1 MRTRTLIGS
10 FSAVLL
16 AAAAFV
22 AWDHAGV
29 ARAEDNPNAQ
39 SNLGAPS
46 SVNAPAAKAAPV
58 AAATAAASA
67 DSDAIKRGLYLARAG
82 DCIACHTA
90 EGGKPFAGGLP
101 LQTPFGKIVASNIT
115 PDRQTGIGTWT
126 DAEFIRAVKEGRG
139 KHGEFLYPAMPYTA
153 YAKVSD
159 QDLRDIKAY
168 LDTVPAVNNK
178 VDANQLPFPFNI
190 RMLMFGWNLLFFHNA
205 PFRNDDRQSVE
216 WNRGAYLVEGLGHC
230 ASCHT
235 AKNFL
240 GGDEAALQGGSL
252 QGWYAPEITGNPYTG
267 LGNWSVQDIVEY
279 LHTGGNSRSV
289 ASGPM
294 AEAVTNSLQH
304 LSPADLQAVAVYLK
318 SFPGSDRTAPAALAA
333 SDSTMTLGHSLFMA
347 NCAAC
352 HRSSGQ
358 GVTGMVS
365 SLAQSAGVQ
374 APDPTNM
381 LRTILI
387 GSRGAVTQSNP
398 TGAAMPNFSWKL
410 TDGDIA
416 AISTYVR
423 NSWGNAAAPVSADDV
438 KKARSSLGAQS
449 ALGVAQAK

>member
-10 FSAVLL
+10 LSAVLL
-16 AAAAFV
+16 AGAAFL
-22 AWDHAGV
+22 AWDHTDEAH
-29 ARAEDNPNAQ
+29 AQ
-39 SNLGAPS
+39 DKPQNT
-46 SVNAPAAKAAPV
+46 PAHV
-58 AAATAAASA
+58 AAALSASHSGNGNGNGDAAQ
-67 DSDAIKRGLYLARAG
+67 DAVRRGLYLARAG

-178 VDANQLPFPFNI
+178 VEANQLPFPFNI
-190 RMLMFGWNLLFFHNA
+190 RMLMFGWNLLFFDNT

-240 GGDEAALQGGSL
+240 GGDKAALQGGAL
-252 QGWYAPEITGNPYTG
+252 QGWYAPEITGNAYTG
-267 LGNWSVQDIVEY
+267 LGKWSTDEIVEY
-279 LHTGGNSRSV
+279 LHTGGNNRSV

-304 LSPADLQAVAVYLK
+304 MSPADLRAVAVYLK
-318 SFPGSDRTAPAALAA
+318 SLPGSDRKAPAALAA
-333 SDSTMTLGHSLFMA
+333 SDATMTLGHALFMA

-365 SLAQSAGVQ
+365 SLADSAGAR
-374 APDPTNM
+374 APDPANM

-410 TDGDIA
+410 SDGDIA

-423 NSWGNAAAPVSADDV
+423 NSWGNAAPAVSADDV
-438 KKARSSLGAQS
+438 KKARGSLGAQM
-449 ALGVAQAK
+449 AIGVAQSQ

>member
-1 MRTRTLIGS
+1 MRVKTLIGS
-10 FSAVLL
+10 FSALAL
-16 AAAAFV
+16 AAAFL
-22 AWDHAGV
+22 AWNHAGEV
-29 ARAEDNPNAQ
+29 HAQDTPSAQ
-39 SNLGAPS
+39 SAL
-46 SVNAPAAKAAPV
+46 NAPAAKAAPPTS
-58 AAATAAASA
+58 ANADGDA
-67 DSDAIKRGLYLARAG
+67 DSAERGLYLARAG

-115 PDRQTGIGTWT
+115 PDKDTGIGTWS

-139 KHGEFLYPAMPYTA
+139 KHGEHLYPAMPYTA

-159 QDLRDIKAY
+159 QDVRDIKAY
-168 LDTVPAVNNK
+168 LDTVPPVHNK
-178 VDANQLPFPFNI
+178 VEANQLPFPFNI
-190 RMLMFGWNLLFFHNA
+190 RMLMFGWNLLFFDKT
-205 PFRNDDRQSVE
+205 PFKNNDKQSVE
-216 WNRGAYLVEGLGHC
+216 WNRGAYLVQGLGHC

-252 QGWYAPEITGNPYTG
+252 QGWYAPEITSNPYTG
-267 LGNWSVQDIVEY
+267 LGNWSTEDIVEY
-279 LHTGGNSRSV
+279 LHTGGNARSV

-294 AEAVTNSLQH
+294 AEAVSNSLQH
-304 LSPADLQAVAVYLK
+304 LSTADLHAVGVYLK
-318 SFPGSDRTAPAALAA
+318 SFPGSDRKAPAALDA
-333 SDSTMTLGHSLFMA
+333 SDATMTLGHSLFMA

-365 SLAQSAGVQ
+365 SLADSAGVR
-374 APDPTNM
+374 APDPANM

-398 TGAAMPNFSWKL
+398 SGAAMPNFSWKL
-410 TDGDIA
+410 TDADIA
-416 AISTYVR
+416 AVSTYVR
-423 NSWGNAAAPVSADDV
+423 NSWGNAAAPTSADDV
-438 KKARSSLGAQS
+438 KKVRGSLGAQS
-449 ALGVAQAK
+449 AIGVAQNQ

>member
-1 MRTRTLIGS
+1 VRIKTLMGS
-10 FSAVLL
+10 FSAVVL

-22 AWDHAGV
+22 AWDHADD
-29 ARAEDNPNAQ
+29 AHAQ
-39 SNLGAPS
+39 SAPS
-46 SVNAPAAKAAPV
+46 ST
-58 AAATAAASA
+58 ATPLASSA
-67 DSDAIKRGLYLARAG
+67 GSDADAIKRGMYLARAG

-115 PDRQTGIGTWT
+115 PDKDTGIGTWS
-126 DAEFIRAVKEGRG
+126 DAEFIRAVKQGRG

-159 QDLRDIKAY
+159 QDVRDIKAY

-190 RMLMFGWNLLFFHNA
+190 RMLMFGWNLLFFDNT
-205 PFRNDDRQSVE
+205 PFKHDDTQSVE

-240 GGDEAALQGGSL
+240 GGDKALLQGGSL
-252 QGWYAPEITGNPYTG
+252 EGWHAPEITGNPYTG
-267 LGNWSVQDIVEY
+267 LGHWSTDEIVEY
-279 LHTGGNSRSV
+279 LQTGGNNRSV

-294 AEAVTNSLQH
+294 AEAVTNSLQY
-304 LSPADLQAVAVYLK
+304 LSTADLHAIGVYLK
-318 SFPGSDRTAPAALAA
+318 SLPGSGQKAPAPLA
-333 SDSTMTLGHSLFMA
+333 STDSTMTLGHSLFMA

-352 HRSSGQ
+352 HRSSGE

-365 SLAQSAGVQ
+365 SLADSAGVR
-374 APDPTNM
+374 APDASNM

-416 AISTYVR
+416 ALSTYVR
-423 NSWGNAAAPVSADDV
+423 NSWGNAAAPVSVDDV

-449 ALGVAQAK
+449 PMGVAQSK